1 MTYFTLPGMAY
12 TITITVHVYG
22 QMLLGL
28 PWFTR
33 LGMRYAEPIPTRVN
47 PIVNTSPFLLTHV
60 FLGNAHAKKKQD
72 IKYCFFTEYCFII
85 LLADTFL
92 LKQGPLPEPG
102 REISA
107 RFGGRWKPTWKYSIG
122 HFCGLESFHPFHL
135 ASIWLLTRRVRLD
148 FSCIQSN
155 LESLS
160 GVNWRVALFNKT
172 RPWWQSPE
180 GAFGDKKVLESKSWR
195 KAHRIK
201 ASCQMFRL
209 RKDARQHLR
218 DRIDEAP
225 KAGRSSMSTARRDK
239 QHLRFWKENQW
250 KFMSKIYPLHHGS
263 IAIFSSNLC
272 WVSSKRGS
280 VANFESWICSVSH
293 LNPGMRSGVCW
304 SPSREW
310 LLFWSVCSKH
320 SKPVFLSNLLTRSK
334 KTHTE
339 IKRDILSISNCNI
352 KCIL

>member
-1 MTYFTLPGMAY
+1 MKYYILPGMAY

-60 FLGNAHAKKKQD
+60 FLGNAHTKKSRHKVL
-72 IKYCFFTEYCFII
+72 FFYWVLFYNT
-85 LLADTFL
+85 ARRQTFL

-122 HFCGLESFHPFHL
+122 HFCGFKSCHPFHL
-135 ASIWLLTRRVRLD
+135 AFIWLLTRRVRLD

-172 RPWWQSPE
+172 RPWWRQSPE
-180 GAFGDKKVLESKSWR
+180 GAFGDKKVLERKSWR

-225 KAGRSSMSTARRDK
+225 KAGRSSMCMAWKMAINRKKRQTA
-239 QHLRFWKENQW
+239 F
-250 KFMSKIYPLHHGS
+250 KILER
-263 IAIFSSNLC
+263 
-272 WVSSKRGS
+272 K
-280 VANFESWICSVSH
+280 
-293 LNPGMRSGVCW
+293 
-304 SPSREW
+304 
-310 LLFWSVCSKH
+310 
-320 SKPVFLSNLLTRSK
+320 
-334 KTHTE
+334 
-339 IKRDILSISNCNI
+339 
-352 KCIL
+352 